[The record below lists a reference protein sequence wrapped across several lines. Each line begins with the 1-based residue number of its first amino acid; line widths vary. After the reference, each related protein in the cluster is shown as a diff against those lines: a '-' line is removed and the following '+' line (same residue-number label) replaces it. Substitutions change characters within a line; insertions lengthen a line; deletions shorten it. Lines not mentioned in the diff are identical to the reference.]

1 MSVTLSLFWRGGA
14 LPPPFPDIYLEFF
27 SSRPVCSSFLVL
39 GILEMVPTG
48 VAIYCSAR
56 TRAGSGVG
64 FDDGIISED
73 VNGVLKD
80 LGVD

>member
-1 MSVTLSLFWRGGA
+1 
-14 LPPPFPDIYLEFF
+14 
-27 SSRPVCSSFLVL
+27 
-39 GILEMVPTG
+39 MVPTG
-48 VAIYCSAR
+48 VAIYSSAR